1 MTTRNFTK
9 IVRLAK
15 NASHCI
21 LVVWAHLI
29 YHIMIDNEQVVNSI
43 YIQQMTLGLLDL
55 LTMLRNA
62 IAKTTTVCLPCNLY
76 KMQLNV

>member
-1 MTTRNFTK
+1 
-9 IVRLAK
+9 
-15 NASHCI
+15 
-21 LVVWAHLI
+21 
-29 YHIMIDNEQVVNSI
+29 MIDNEQVVNSI